1 MSTPI
6 VWIDAFT
13 STPYGGNPAAVCLLS
28 SPKPDAWMQALAA
41 ELNISET
48 VFLLALD
55 DGSYSL
61 RWFTPAAE
69 IELCGHAT
77 LASAHAL
84 WNHFNQ
90 SGETLV
96 FKTLSGDLTAV
107 KSEQGITL
115 NFPEVAPTP
124 FAINTDVADA
134 LGKQPVWS
142 GQAGKKLFIELE
154 SAQAVRDCQPDFA
167 AICALPL
174 RGVVIT
180 AASDEPQY
188 DFISRFFIPELGIN
202 EDPVTGSAHCSLAP
216 YWAAKFNKTTLT
228 GYQASKRGGV
238 VKVALIEN
246 RVTLTGQ
253 CQTIFAGELSEHL

>member
-13 STPYGGNPAAVCLLS
+13 NTPYGGNPAAVCLLAQ
-28 SPKPDAWMQALAA
+28 PKPDAWLQALAA

-48 VFLLALD
+48 AFLLALD

-84 WNHFNQ
+84 WSQFNVVGD
-90 SGETLV
+90 SLV

-107 KSEQGITL
+107 KDGQGITL
-115 NFPEVAPTP
+115 NFPEVTPTP
-124 FAINTDVADA
+124 FSINSDVADA

-142 GQAGKKLFIELE
+142 GQAGQKLFIELE
-154 SAQAVRDCQPDFA
+154 SAQAVRDCQPNFA

-188 DFISRFFIPELGIN
+188 DFISRFFVPELGIN

-216 YWAAKFNKTTLT
+216 YWATKLNKTQLT

-238 VKVALIEN
+238 VAVGLNEK

-253 CQTIFAGELSEHL
+253 CQTIFAGELSDHL